1 MKKGFLILA
10 AILPLFAFSQ
20 TMPNT
25 AYKSGEKLVYIV
37 SYGFLNAG
45 RAAMSVIEKEQ
56 NGKKYHLAIATGQTT
71 GIANKMFKVVDTYQS
86 IMDAETGLPV
96 KAIRDISEDNYKL
109 YDEVYYNRT
118 NNTVKSERKGGVE
131 VPEGTA
137 DILSALYIARRSK
150 FDNLKKGDVVLIK
163 TYFDGEVFPLE
174 IRYYGN
180 ETIKTKFGKINC
192 MKFSPVVEPGR
203 IFDSPDDVSIWISN
217 DNNKLPVRIQFD
229 LIIGSVKCDLDEYD
243 NLRNNFA
250 IIN

>member
-1 MKKGFLILA
+1 MKKGFLILTVL
-10 AILPLFAFSQ
+10 LPLFAFSQ
-20 TMPNT
+20 AMPNT
-25 AYKSGEKLVYIV
+25 AYKSGEKLVYVV
-37 SYGFLNAG
+37 SYGFINAG

-71 GIANKMFKVVDTYQS
+71 GIACKMFKVVDTYQS

-109 YDEVYYNRT
+109 YDEVYYNRA
-118 NNTVKSERKGGVE
+118 NNTVKSERKGVAE
-131 VPEGTA
+131 VPEGCA
-137 DILSALYIARRSK
+137 DILSALYIGRRSK
-150 FDNLKKGDVVLIK
+150 FNNLKNGDVAKID

-203 IFDSPDDVSIWISN
+203 IFDTPDDVTIWISN
-217 DNNKLPVRIQFD
+217 DNNKIPIRIQFN
-229 LIIGSVKCDLDEYD
+229 LIVGSVKCDLEEYE

>member
-1 MKKGFLILA
+1 MKRGIIILI
-10 AILPLFAFSQ
+10 ILFPLIAFSQ
-20 TMPNT
+20 EIPNK
-25 AYKSGEKLVYIV
+25 AYKSGEKLVYVV
-37 SYGFLNAG
+37 SYGFIDAG
-45 RAAMSVIEKEQ
+45 RAALNVIEKEQ
-56 NGKKYHLAIATGQTT
+56 NGKKYHLAIATGQSI
-71 GIANKMFKVVDTYQS
+71 GIANKMFKVLDTYQS

-96 KAIRDISEDNYKL
+96 KAIRDIHEDNYKL

-118 NNTVKSERKGGVE
+118 NNTVKSERKGVVE

-137 DILSALYIARRSK
+137 DILSALYISRRVK
-150 FDNLKKGDVVLIK
+150 FNDLKKGDVVKIN

-180 ETIKTKFGKINC
+180 ETIKTAFGKINC

-217 DNNKLPVRIQFD
+217 DFNKIPVRIQFD
-229 LIIGSVKCDLDEYD
+229 LIIGSVKCDLKEYE

-250 IIN
+250 FLE